1 MCAIIGQ
8 TGQEKQMKKIER
20 TITVLPNSEL
30 AALLNEARQAS
41 IVLEEEGVRYR
52 LVREDTDPF
61 EHYDAAAVQRSLRSA
76 GRISPEEAA
85 RLKAAVQAGRE
96 EGTRPL
102 TIP

>member
-1 MCAIIGQ
+1 VCDNRTDRREAD
-8 TGQEKQMKKIER
+8 KKIER

-30 AALLNEARQAS
+30 TALLNEARQAS
-41 IVLEEEGVRYR
+41 VVLEGEGVRYR

-61 EHYDAAAVQRSLRSA
+61 EHYDAATVQRSLRSA

-102 TIP
+102 TMP